1 MLEVGESLAVALRHI
16 RKANKK
22 KWGKRDASIKQNRQ
36 TTKSAIGDVDT
47 GNGNYETNTHIH
59 SYTLTHTLK
68 MSRGGK
74 KTGPTLRFL
83 RVYIFSNNFSFF
95 FVSLIIFCFRYFF
108 RTLIAA
114 TRARPPRLLLF

>member
-1 MLEVGESLAVALRHI
+1 MALTASHTQGEQ
-16 RKANKK
+16 K

-36 TTKSAIGDVDT
+36 TTKSAIGDVGT
-47 GNGNYETNTHIH
+47 GNGNYEANTHIH
-59 SYTLTHTLK
+59 IHTHSCTLAHTLK

-83 RVYIFSNNFSFF
+83 RVYIFSNNFYFFF